1 MNKTTVMYLV
11 AGVLLGYLASP
22 LLDRVPV
29 VNKLPKLG

>member
-1 MNKTTVMYLV
+1 MNSTTKFL
-11 AGVLLGYLASP
+11 LLGIAAGYILSP